1 MGIAG
6 LVLAAAMLQAPQA
19 PPRDPQPLPD
29 PLVEPVR
36 IELRMSTAARTTS
49 LRVLD
54 DAMVIAAV
62 TQNSGPGRA
71 IIEQSGVAI
80 INNTDATPATAIFR
94 LVVTSNIPSLRLIA
108 GVSPGRT
115 ASFEVWNVN
124 DEAHPARVSEFT
136 AAAGTELD
144 TNMALLRTG
153 GPLTA
158 PQRDR
163 VVLAHWYPWW
173 DAVAWADPQL
183 LDQPLRLYSTDNA
196 ADVARDLQDVAHA
209 GIDAVIV
216 SWQGSEVGGGW
227 NLRRLRY
234 VLDGAQQAGLKV
246 TVNLETLAANR
257 VGREGAPPDAD
268 VLTAWI
274 VELVD
279 TLATHPAWLKVDGR
293 PVIFAYVW
301 GYGGED
307 TWRTVLSRVRAGG
320 RNPLMMADS
329 TDPTHLSLADGL
341 ATYSGTLF
349 APDVRTLMR
358 DTVTATRAYHLLGA
372 AFGNPR
378 IGAATVMPGYDE
390 TRLVGRSGRSVS
402 RAEGEFYNQQW
413 QAALASG
420 ADWVVI
426 STWNEWAE
434 NTEVEAGQRFGE
446 YYVWRTRFWTAALK
460 SAPR

>member
-6 LVLAAAMLQAPQA
+6 LVLAAAMLQAPGQA
-19 PPRDPQPLPD
+19 PPRHPQPLPD
-29 PLVEPVR
+29 PVVEPVR
-36 IELRMSTAARTTS
+36 IELRISTTARTTS

-54 DAMVIAAV
+54 DLMVLGAV
-62 TQNSGPGRA
+62 AQASGPGRA
-71 IIEQSGVAI
+71 IIEQAGVAI
-80 INNTDATPATAIFR
+80 INNTDGTPASAIFR
-94 LVVTSNIPSLRLIA
+94 LVVTSNVASLRLTA

-136 AAAGTELD
+136 AAAGVELD

-153 GPLTA
+153 GPLTI

-163 VVLAHWYPWW
+163 LVLAHWYPWW

-183 LDQPLRLYSTDNA
+183 LDQPLRLYSTDSA
-196 ADVARDLQDVAHA
+196 ADVARDMQDVAHA

-246 TVNLETLAANR
+246 SVNLETLAANK
-257 VGREGAPPDAD
+257 VGREGAPPDPD

-301 GYGGED
+301 GFAGDD
-307 TWRTVLSRVRAGG
+307 TWRTVLNRVRAGG

-329 TDPTHLSLADGL
+329 TDPAHLSLADGL

-349 APDVRTLMR
+349 APDVGTLMR
-358 DTVTATRAYHLLGA
+358 TTVSAVPGLAPARRGLRRPAHRGGHRDARLRRNEARGPLR
-372 AFGNPR
+372 PR
-378 IGAATVMPGYDE
+378 RQPRRRRVLRSA
-390 TRLVGRSGRSVS
+390 VGSG
-402 RAEGEFYNQQW
+402 
-413 QAALASG
+413 
-420 ADWVVI
+420 
-426 STWNEWAE
+426 
-434 NTEVEAGQRFGE
+434 AGQRRRLGGHQPPGTSGP
-446 YYVWRTRFWTAALK
+446 RTPRSRPASG
-460 SAPR
+460 SASSTCGGPASGRPR